1 MNPISQVPHAPAGD
15 SGAGGGSAS
24 SPLAQAKQT
33 ITQGARDATN
43 KIKDAASD
51 AASRARAEASR
62 LAQEKKDSTAQRLGG
77 YSSAMHD
84 TAHSL
89 EEQDPNIAWFT
100 HRAADRIQGV
110 ADYVRSQDFRAL
122 RADAED
128 VARRHPAVFF
138 GGLFLAGLML
148 GNVARPAA
156 LARDRRTM
164 AATGVPAPAR
174 RASRQKTWKPRRQTS
189 RSHPNEISEGAA
201 R

>member
-148 GNVARPAA
+148 GNVAKAGRTRARQEDDGSDWSPSSGEAGLAPENVETAA
-156 LARDRRTM
+156 AD
-164 AATGVPAPAR
+164 VPLSPER
-174 RASRQKTWKPRRQTS
+174 
-189 RSHPNEISEGAA
+189 NL
-201 R
+201 